1 MRFSALPVAIA
12 ALWLAVGSPAAWAS
26 PLTGGR
32 PAVPTEAATTMALL
46 PDPLR
51 GVVQGINRVQADL
64 SRRMTGQLQQVR
76 DRGSVAVTAWLCLI
90 AFVYGVLHAAGP
102 GHGKLVVASYFLGRR
117 ARIVHGVTLAF
128 GAAMIQAMAA
138 LLLVGIPVMALD
150 MTRATAL
157 GGLRFLEAGSYGL
170 MVVVGLLLL
179 VRAARGTPCC
189 SHGPGPNRH
198 EASGGH
204 DSHDPHHNGCGC
216 DHREDRHAPG
226 PASNPAGFRLLTL
239 AVGCRPCSGA
249 VLVLLFALANDIVPA
264 GVAAVLAMA
273 VGVALTTSATGLI
286 GIGTR
291 FGLEAVLGAHP
302 RWAAL
307 AGRGLALAGAL
318 LITLIGGLL
327 FLASLNGL

>member
-1 MRFSALPVAIA
+1 MRFSVLCLSV
-12 ALWLAVGSPAAWAS
+12 ALWLAIGSPAVSAS
-26 PLTGGR
+26 PLAGGR
-32 PAVPTEAATTMALL
+32 PAVPNEAATAMTLL

-51 GVVQGINRVQADL
+51 TAVQGINRVQADL

-76 DRGSVAVTAWLCLI
+76 DGGSVAVTAWLCLI

-117 ARIVHGVTLAF
+117 ARIVHGVTMAF

-138 LLLVGIPVMALD
+138 LLLVGIPVVALD
-150 MTRATAL
+150 MTRTAAL
-157 GGLRFLEAGSYGL
+157 GSLRFLEAGSYGL
-170 MVVVGLLLL
+170 MMVVGLLLL
-179 VRAARGTPCC
+179 VRAVRGTPCC
-189 SHGPGPNRH
+189 SHGPGPNAQEVACSH
-198 EASGGH
+198 HHH
-204 DSHDPHHNGCGC
+204 DHHHDGCGHHQ
-216 DHREDRHAPG
+216 DGHGAV
-226 PASNPAGFRLLTL
+226 SSLAGFRLLTL
-239 AVGCRPCSGA
+239 AVGCRPCAGA

-291 FGLEAVLGAHP
+291 FGLESVLGAHP

-318 LITLIGGLL
+318 LVTLAGGLL